1 MVSVY
6 YADICTCP
14 MPPARE
20 ILSDALAL
28 WIQLHTHWWLSV
40 CSWYLLSC
48 TSTCT
53 LYWFVFG
60 LAPFRTLVMCD
71 LWWSLSLL
79 DVCTCTMPLAREI
92 LSDALGLWIQLHTK
106 YIHTAGNGGLSLLL
120 LCTSILLCTLLDPN
134 ENTLALMMVPLCLIY
149 SPVWWPVSVRSWAT
163 HLRFE
168 PSCIHIGPLSKLL
181 SMCSFLLVFI
191 LMIVLLC
198 LIYAPVWCPVPVI
211 SEESAQETKYLHRL
225 SKVHLTRIAKVEF
238 F

>member
-28 WIQLHTHWWLSV
+28 WIQLHT
-40 CSWYLLSC
+40 
-48 TSTCT
+48 
-53 LYWFVFG
+53 
-60 LAPFRTLVMCD
+60 
-71 LWWSLSLL
+71 
-79 DVCTCTMPLAREI
+79 
-92 LSDALGLWIQLHTK
+92 K
-106 YIHTAGNGGLSLLL
+106 YIHTAGNDGLSLLL

-134 ENTLALMMVPLCLIY
+134 ENTLALMMVPLCLIC
-149 SPVWWPVSVRSWAT
+149 SPFWCPVSVRSWAT

-168 PSCIHIGPLSKLL
+168 PSCIHIGPLSIAVYVLF
-181 SMCSFLLVFI
+181 SSLLVFI

-198 LIYAPVWCPVPVI
+198 LIYAPVWCPVSVR

-225 SKVHLTRIAKVEF
+225 SKVHLTRIAKKWF
-238 F
+238 FWIFEEKKLFTPPSLKSVLGGDCRMANIWRHICWPRWCRWPHWCG